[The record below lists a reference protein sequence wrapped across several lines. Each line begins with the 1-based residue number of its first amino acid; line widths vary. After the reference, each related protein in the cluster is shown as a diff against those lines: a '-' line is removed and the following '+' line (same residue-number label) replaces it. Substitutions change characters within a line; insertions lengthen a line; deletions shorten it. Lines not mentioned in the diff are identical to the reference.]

1 MNPYYY
7 LQRRIERIGI
17 WIWQARHHDEIVQS
31 LQEDLDRAEAEILRL
46 QQKIATLQQKVV
58 SLQQNVVS
66 LQEEVVR

>member
-31 LQEDLDRAEAEILRL
+31 LQDDLDAAEAEITRL
-46 QQKIATLQQKVV
+46 QQKITSLQQKIEI
-58 SLQQNVVS
+58 LQGGVAT
-66 LQEEVVR
+66 

>member
-31 LQEDLDRAEAEILRL
+31 LQEDLDAAEAEITRL
-46 QQKIATLQQKVV
+46 QQKITRLQQKIEI
-58 SLQQNVVS
+58 LQGGVAT
-66 LQEEVVR
+66 

>member
-46 QQKIATLQQKVV
+46 QQKVV
-58 SLQQNVVS
+58 SLQQKLAT
-66 LQEEVVR
+66 LQGGVAT

>member
-31 LQEDLDRAEAEILRL
+31 LQEDLDAAEAEIARL
-46 QQKIATLQQKVV
+46 QQKITTLQQKIEI
-58 SLQQNVVS
+58 LQGGVAT
-66 LQEEVVR
+66 